1 MFEFMLDG
9 ATTAAGAAQSGSLLM
24 TVIWL
29 VVIVAFFYFF
39 LIRPQKKQ
47 EKQVNSMRDNLRIGD
62 EISTNGGIIGRIVRI
77 KDDIITLELG
87 NDKTKI
93 KIFKWAVRA
102 VEVPVDAGDEAVEA
116 PKTEEK

>member
-1 MFEFMLDG
+1 MWI
-9 ATTAAGAAQSGSLLM
+9 
-24 TVIWL
+24 TVVWL

-47 EKQVNSMRDNLRIGD
+47 EKQVNSMRESLKIGD
-62 EISTNGGIIGRIVRI
+62 EISTNGGIIGRIIKI

-102 VEVPVDAGDEAVEA
+102 VEVPADAEDEETEA
-116 PKTEEK
+116 TKTEEK